1 MIGTRL
7 RSFHHL
13 FRLAKKTGELRLFFK
28 SGSDSYVSYGL
39 ALYVTN
45 DVRQNPYTHNNGDY
59 VLIFND
65 SSSNVRIEESH
76 FRGTSIH
83 ARVNE
88 LRSMFP
94 HVWMVST
101 EKKNFTDDSCLLRDK
116 IALPS
121 DFENKYAEFCMANKR
136 QMQPIEK
143 YLNLTSAFSKY
154 LFSITNGSK
163 NFFLW
168 AVNSYFKQGISLHVI
183 EKILIWNE
191 NYSQLAKNLKK
202 GTITGYTNG
211 RDFFEI
217 LREMALLRRNK
228 RANDV
233 INMFN
238 TSQKKALRELTLTDR
253 IYSTLSRF
261 AKLSS
266 KKKINFI
273 KKMSTVSDPNEII
286 KQMSF
291 LADVHFEWS
300 KESLMDFLKNG
311 DNFNCEVVLE
321 KGDVV
326 LLKVNDYET
335 VKRLAKTTN
344 WCISKD
350 KKYWNEYVAN
360 KPMATQYVLMDFSKK
375 EDDNLSIIGFTSVHD
390 RGITNAHDFQNKNIM
405 GKNSSSN
412 ARIKSLLSSY
422 ISKFINCNNIYDIL
436 DKNGIR
442 ISDVVSYEPS
452 PYEWNRENAFAYLE
466 GCIDD
471 DDYYIIYDDGNR
483 VVLVADSS
491 DITYFIGDKC
501 AENFRDSK
509 YEDAF
514 NQYVVFIDFTKKAN
528 DPNKVMFAHV
538 SHDFSEHESSGSCL
552 RNERCETVDMTFDA
566 MLKEY
571 GLPYDIICR
580 TDNPVERFYNALR
593 FYDLPT
599 LAELIKNDAVIKT
612 LKQRERSDY
621 VNDTVTNSIFTYTSR
636 DIVDLFY
643 DNGMTMAQVC
653 GQRRFG
659 NSVARLINN
668 MIENVLNSSDTAF
681 GDLHVPSEDD
691 IKAFNDE
698 KIGNYTDA
706 FYVGHFIL
714 LKHILEHE
722 DNSEFHDFIAEF
734 TYGKHSF
741 NGLLEFVAASI
752 CKKLD
757 MSRTS
762 SAVKHMVGF
771 AYGYNSKLIKEVLSS
786 RENIGDGV
794 KKLIGQWANRNV
806 MHTSFKVSGADC
818 YNTATSATWATTT
831 TTIGNRELI

>member
-7 RSFHHL
+7 RGFHHL

-28 SGSDSYVSYGL
+28 SGSDSCVSYGV
-39 ALYVTN
+39 ALYVSN
-45 DVRQNPYTHNNGDY
+45 DICRNPYAHNNGDY

-65 SSSNVRIEESH
+65 SASNVRMENSH
-76 FRGTSIH
+76 FRGTSID
-83 ARVNE
+83 ARINS
-88 LRSMFP
+88 LRSLFP
-94 HVWMVST
+94 HVWMLST
-101 EKKNFTDDSCLLRDK
+101 EKKNFTEDSCLLKNK

-121 DFENKYAEFCMANKR
+121 DFENKYAEFCIANKR

-143 YLNLTSAFSKY
+143 YININSAFAKY

-168 AVNSYFKQGISLHVI
+168 AAYSYFKQGISLHII

-202 GTITGYTNG
+202 GTITGYTSG
-211 RDFFEI
+211 RDFFDI
-217 LREMALLRRNK
+217 IREMAILRRNK

-238 TSQKKALRELTLTDR
+238 TSQKKALRELALNDR
-253 IYSTLSRF
+253 TYNTLSRF
-261 AKLSS
+261 AKLSGR
-266 KKKINFI
+266 KKINFI

-321 KGDVV
+321 KGDTI

-360 KPMATQYVLMDFSKK
+360 RPMATQYVLMDFSRK

-405 GKNSSSN
+405 GKNYSTN
-412 ARIKSLLSSY
+412 THIKSFLSSY
-422 ISKFINCNNIYDIL
+422 ISKFITSGNIYDIL
-436 DKNGIR
+436 DRNGIR
-442 ISDVVSYEPS
+442 LSDVVSYEPS

-466 GCIDD
+466 SCVDD

-501 AENFRDSK
+501 AENFRNSK

-514 NQYVVFIDFTKKAN
+514 TQYVVFIDFTKKAN
-528 DPNKVMFAHV
+528 DPNKLMFACV
-538 SHDFSEHESSGSCL
+538 SHDLSEHESSASCL
-552 RNERCETVDMTFDA
+552 RNERCEGVDKTFDSI
-566 MLKEY
+566 LKEY

-580 TDNPVERFYNALR
+580 TDDPVERFYNALR
-593 FYDLPT
+593 YYDLAT
-599 LAELIKNDAVIKT
+599 LGELIKNTEVVNT
-612 LKQRERSDY
+612 LKQRERNGY
-621 VNDTVTNSIFTYTSR
+621 VSDTVSNSIFAHTSS
-636 DIVDLFY
+636 DIINLFY

-653 GQRRFG
+653 GARRFG
-659 NSVARLINN
+659 NIIARLINN
-668 MIENVLNSSDTAF
+668 MFENANSGESKFADM
-681 GDLHVPSEDD
+681 HVPSEDE
-691 IKAFNDE
+691 IKAFKDDKIDNYIDAYY
-698 KIGNYTDA
+698 IGN
-706 FYVGHFIL
+706 FML
-714 LKHILEHE
+714 LKSILEHE
-722 DNSEFHDFIAEF
+722 NNREFLEFITEF
-734 TYGKHSF
+734 VYGKHSF
-741 NGLLEFVAASI
+741 NGLLEFVAAFI
-752 CKKLD
+752 CEKLD
-757 MSRTS
+757 MSHATS
-762 SAVKHMVGF
+762 SIKRLLGF
-771 AYGYNSKLIKEVLSS
+771 AYGYDSNTIKGILSS
-786 RENIGDGV
+786 KENIGDDV
-794 KKLIGQWANRNV
+794 KKLIGQWTNRDAI
-806 MHTSFKVSGADC
+806 HTSYTVSGLNC
-818 YNTATSATWATTT
+818 TNTVTSGTWATTAT
-831 TTIGNRELI
+831 FDNG